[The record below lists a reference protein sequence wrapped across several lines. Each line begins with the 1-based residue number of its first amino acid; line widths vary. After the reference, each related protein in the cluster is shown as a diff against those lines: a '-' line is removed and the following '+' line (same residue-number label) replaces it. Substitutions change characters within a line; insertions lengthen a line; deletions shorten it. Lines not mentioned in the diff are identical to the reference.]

1 MNLHRRSFTG
11 ALASGLLAAPLA
23 SLTSLAR
30 AQGNDIVL
38 GSIQD
43 MSGPLQPFGRG
54 KSNVLKFGVGQ
65 INAAG
70 GLLGRK
76 LRIVEYDTQSNNQLY
91 AQFGQQLALRDKAV
105 VAFGGVTSAARE
117 VVRPVLRR
125 ANVPYFYNMPYEG
138 GVCDRNTVLTGVTPS
153 HALRTIVP
161 HLIKNHGKKLYVLGA
176 DYNFGQLS
184 AKWIRRLAAEHGGEV
199 VGVELFPMDAAN
211 FNATI
216 AKIQAAAPNAIIN
229 SFVGPAHG
237 SFYGQWAASGM
248 KGKVALAS
256 QTFGDVGEHLLMPK
270 EITNGVIVC
279 TNYFEELDLPSN
291 KAFIKAYRDAG
302 NKDYVSNTTMNEYV
316 ALRLWAAA
324 VAKAGSLDRNAVL
337 KALESGLSIDAPH
350 GKVSLDAAT
359 HHCSYDMYLAE
370 VRDGG
375 YRVLEKASA
384 VTAIDMVGQC
394 DLVKN
399 PATNQ
404 QFEPRI

>member
-1 MNLHRRSFTG
+1 MHRRSF
-11 ALASGLLAAPLA
+11 LAAAGGLA
-23 SLTSLAR
+23 ASFHLQAR
-30 AQGNDIVL
+30 AQGPEIVV

-54 KSNVLKFGVGQ
+54 KSNVLKFGVAQ

-91 AQFGQQLALRDKAV
+91 AQFGQQLALRDKAA

-125 ANVPYFYNMPYEG
+125 ANLPYFYNMPYEG

-161 HLIKNHGKKLYVLGA
+161 YLVKNHGKKLYVLGA

-184 AKWIRRLAAEHGGEV
+184 AKWIRKLAAEHGAQV
-199 VGVELFPMDAAN
+199 VGVEMFPMDAAN
-211 FNATI
+211 FSASI
-216 AKIQAAAPNAIIN
+216 AKIQAAAPDAIIN

-248 KGKVALAS
+248 KGKIAMAS
-256 QTFGDVGEHLLMPK
+256 QTFGDVGEHKLMPR
-270 EITNGVIVC
+270 EITSGIIVC
-279 TNYFEELDLPSN
+279 TNYFEELETPAN
-291 KAFIKAYRDAG
+291 AAFLKAYRAAG
-302 NKDYVSNTTMNEYV
+302 FDEYVSNTTMDEYIG
-316 ALRLWAAA
+316 LRLWAAA
-324 VAKAGSLDRNAVL
+324 VGKAGSLERGAVL
-337 KALESGLSIDAPH
+337 KALESGLAVDTPIGRVA
-350 GKVSLDAAT
+350 LDAAT
-359 HHCSYDMYLAE
+359 HHCVYDMVLAQ
-370 VRDGG
+370 VQDGG
-375 YRVLEKASA
+375 FKVLQRNAA
-384 VTAIDMVGQC
+384 VKSVDMEGQC
-394 DLVKN
+394 DLVRK
-399 PATNQ
+399 PQTNR

>member
-1 MNLHRRSFTG
+1 MNMHRRSFSG
-11 ALASGLLAAPLA
+11 ALGASLLAAPLA
-23 SLTSLAR
+23 GLTSLAR

-38 GSIQD
+38 GSLQD
-43 MSGPLQPFGRG
+43 MSGPLQPFGIG
-54 KSNVLKFGVGQ
+54 KSHVLKFGVAQ

-161 HLIKNHGKKLYVLGA
+161 YLIKNHGKKLYVLGA

-184 AKWIRRLAAEHGGEV
+184 AKWVRRLAAEHGGEV
-199 VGVELFPMDAAN
+199 VGQELFPMDAAN
-211 FNATI
+211 FNTTI
-216 AKIQAAAPNAIIN
+216 AKIQAAAPHAIIN

-279 TNYFEELDLPSN
+279 TNYVEELDVPGN

-337 KALESGLSIDAPH
+337 AALESGLSIDAPH
-350 GKVSLDAAT
+350 GKVALEAAT
-359 HHCSYDMYLAE
+359 HHCIYDMYLAE
-370 VRDGG
+370 VRDGS
-375 YRVLEKASA
+375 YRVLEKSRD
-384 VTAIDMVGQC
+384 VRAIDMVGQC

-404 QFEPRI
+404 QFEPKI

>member
-1 MNLHRRSFTG
+1 MNQNRRSFTSAIG
-11 ALASGLLAAPLA
+11 ASLLAAPLA
-23 SLTSLAR
+23 GFTSAAR
-30 AQGNDIVL
+30 AQGGEIVL
-38 GSIQD
+38 GSLQD

-54 KSNVLKFGVGQ
+54 KSNVLAFGVSQ

-138 GVCDRNTVLTGVTPS
+138 GVCDRNSVLTGVTPS
-153 HALRTIVP
+153 HSLRTIVS
-161 HLIKNHGKKLYVLGA
+161 HLINKHGKKLYILGA

-184 AKWIRRLAAEHGGEV
+184 AKWIRLLAAEHGGEV
-199 VGVELFPMDAAN
+199 VGQELFPMDAAN
-211 FNATI
+211 FNTTI

-270 EITNGVIVC
+270 EITDGVIIC
-279 TNYFEELDLPSN
+279 TNYFEELDTPLN
-291 KAFIKAYRDAG
+291 KAFIKAYRGAG

-337 KALESGLSIDAPH
+337 KALESGLTFDAPH
-350 GKVSLDAAT
+350 GKVALDPAT
-359 HHCSYDMYLAE
+359 HHCTYDMYLAE
-370 VRDGG
+370 VHDGS
-375 YRVLEKASA
+375 YRVLEKAGAVSA
-384 VTAIDMVGQC
+384 VDMVGQC

-404 QFEPRI
+404 QFEPKF

>member
-30 AQGNDIVL
+30 AQGNDIVI

-270 EITNGVIVC
+270 EITNGVIVY

-291 KAFIKAYRDAG
+291 KAFIKAYRDTG
-302 NKDYVSNTTMNEYV
+302 HKDYVSNTTMNEYV

>member
-1 MNLHRRSFTG
+1 MNLHRRTFNG

-23 SLTSLAR
+23 ALTSTAR
-30 AQGNDIVL
+30 AQGSDIII

-43 MSGPLQPFGRG
+43 MSGLLQPLGRG
-54 KSNVLKFGVGQ
+54 KSNVLKFAVAQ
-65 INAAG
+65 INATG

-76 LRIVEYDTQSNNQLY
+76 IRIVEYDTQSNNQLY

-161 HLIKNHGKKLYVLGA
+161 HLIKQHGKKLYVLGA
-176 DYNFGQLS
+176 DYNFGQIS

-199 VGVELFPMDAAN
+199 VGVELFPMDASN

-216 AKIQAAAPNAIIN
+216 AKIQAAGPNAIIN

-279 TNYFEELDLPSN
+279 TNYFEELDLPAN
-291 KAFIKAYRDAG
+291 KAFVKAYRDAG

-316 ALRLWAAA
+316 ALQLWVAA
-324 VAKAGSLDRNAVL
+324 VKKAGSLDRTAVL

-350 GKVSLDAAT
+350 GKVALDPAT

-375 YRVLEKASA
+375 YRVLEKSSA

-394 DLVKN
+394 DLVKS

-404 QFEPRI
+404 QFEPKI